1 MSEDIIKTEEIG
13 DYRIMIRR
21 DEYPPCPCKDWD
33 MLGVHLFD
41 YSDRNRLSEAS
52 KLRGAV
58 LLKRLFACR
67 RSMRAC
73 LQVCTA
79 EEIHRVHQQVP

>member
-13 DYRIMIRR
+13 DYRIKIRR

-41 YSDRNRLSEAS
+41 YSDRNRLSEA
-52 KLRGAV
+52 
-58 LLKRLFACR
+58 
-67 RSMRAC
+67 
-73 LQVCTA
+73 
-79 EEIHRVHQQVP
+79 